1 MLLLKE
7 ILPII
12 KKKRVN
18 KALLLV
24 ENKERA
30 FFRANLPGFMMLNN
44 FQ

>member
-12 KKKRVN
+12 KKRVN

-30 FFRANLPGFMMLNN
+30 FFRAHLPGFMMLNN